1 MNVEGAINS
10 TVELSNPQD
19 HKDSNI
25 LSPPRYLR
33 DIFIVYTCIFSHIF
47 LLICKIYLI

>member
-10 TVELSNPQD
+10 RVALSNPQD

-25 LSPPRYLR
+25 LSPPHYLR
-33 DIFIVYTCIFSHIF
+33 DIFIYTCIFSHIF